1 VSNHATKHTDRSKDV
16 TYPPMAKEMSGE
28 PEMLYFSICPA
39 I

>member
-1 VSNHATKHTDRSKDV
+1 
-16 TYPPMAKEMSGE
+16 MAKEMSGE